1 MTAPKA
7 FEIHLSNFD
16 WSLRSLTAL
25 DPYGSELIE
34 DDVSLAGTFIMP
46 LSSGRTKGLA
56 VKGGRVNASS
66 TAETT
71 ASYTASRF
79 ILAVL
84 LESDHLPFRRRLVSL
99 QQASNSTK
107 GQRGSVLSI
116 QINAI
121 AVSASHRH
129 LTEFA
134 SRNSA
139 ITKHHVCSLYD
150 RFIPSQVCG

>member
-99 QQASNSTK
+99 QQATSKQQHQGPERQCAEHSD
-107 GQRGSVLSI
+107 Q
-116 QINAI
+116 
-121 AVSASHRH
+121 
-129 LTEFA
+129 
-134 SRNSA
+134 RNSSFGESSTSHGVRIA
-139 ITKHHVCSLYD
+139 KFSNNQAPCLL
-150 RFIPSQVCG
+150 PL